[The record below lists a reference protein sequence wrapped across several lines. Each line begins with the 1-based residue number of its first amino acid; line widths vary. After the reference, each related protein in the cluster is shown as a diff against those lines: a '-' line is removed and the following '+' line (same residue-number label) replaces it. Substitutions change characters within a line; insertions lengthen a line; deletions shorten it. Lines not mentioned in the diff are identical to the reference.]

1 MLIRRL
7 ALHQLRRFSAV
18 DLSPQPGLNL
28 LTGDNGAGKTSV
40 LEALHLM
47 AGGISRFN
55 DKWCRGAADGSLFPA
70 PCSYQQKARKILER
84 IGYLTD
90 LFAQRT
96 R

>member
-18 DLSPQPGLNL
+18 DLLPQPGLNL

-47 AGGISRFN
+47 A
-55 DKWCRGAADGSLFPA
+55 
-70 PCSYQQKARKILER
+70 
-84 IGYLTD
+84 
-90 LFAQRT
+90 
-96 R
+96 

>member
-1 MLIRRL
+1 MRYEL
-7 ALHQLRRFSAV
+7 A
-18 DLSPQPGLNL
+18 
-28 LTGDNGAGKTSV
+28 TGIAISRA
-40 LEALHLM
+40 EALHLM
-47 AGGISRFN
+47 AGGISRLTIN
-55 DKWCRGAADGSLFPA
+55 GSGAADGSLFPA